1 MMEYYWEWWLAAV
14 VLVMLEMFS
23 GTFYMLAVALGFSA
37 AGLIAFVGVA
47 WSGQV
52 VTAALA
58 CSASVAGI
66 YRWRK
71 QQSKSKIQA
80 NFDYDIGQNVQIVS
94 WIDARRARVSYRGAE
109 WDAELDIHA
118 EHDETQSIWRIKAM
132 VGSHL
137 IIE

>member
-1 MMEYYWEWWLAAV
+1 MELYWEWWLATV
-14 VLVMLEMFS
+14 VLVILEMFS
-23 GTFYMLAVALGFSA
+23 GTFYLLAVALGFSA

-52 VTAALA
+52 ATAALV

-71 QQSKSKIQA
+71 HQGKPETQA
-80 NFDYDIGQNVQIVS
+80 NIDYDIGQNVQIVS
-94 WIDARRARVSYRGAE
+94 WNDNRHARVAYRGAE

-118 EHDETQSIWRIKAM
+118 VYDETQSVWQIKAM